1 MTHIPTFHILTPSLI
16 IRHSTFRSPWYLFK
30 YMTTIYKFCSYCSF
44 QISTH
49 DISYDIDLHIVLII
63 NILDFDPND
72 IDLHILLIFNIL
84 DFDLNDIDLHI
95 LFIFN
100 ISNFDPWY
108 LLEWYRFTHLAQFKH
123 SEFRPLIFSINYRTS
138 INKFC
143 IYSPFHIST
152 PKYRSCQFNII

>member
-72 IDLHILLIFNIL
+72 IDLHIL
-84 DFDLNDIDLHI
+84 
-95 LFIFN
+95 FIFN